1 MSNSIL
7 NSQHLEESRTSHS
20 TLQSERQ
27 GPSWQSNPGHDVSQN
42 VAALLAHVA
51 GPLLQVWISAGRDL
65 KVLPTGLQ
73 VLPTAIGAKKATG

>member
-1 MSNSIL
+1 
-7 NSQHLEESRTSHS
+7 
-20 TLQSERQ
+20 
-27 GPSWQSNPGHDVSQN
+27 VSQN